1 MVFNSLTTVKNFQF
15 LIVFFLNIYDGNR
28 DCFNGLSYLLFWKIV
43 LLANAI
49 CTLFLQFQISLNFP
63 VTKLSFWLKRFSS
76 HGTKMIKKLPGVLS
90 NELQIKSYFIGAE
103 VKIITQFTRYRVK
116 EKCHVNVTWQIN
128 FQIQFSVGSYGV
140 SKFRVRENV
149 ERRFPEHEEEALCIS
164 FVRHTYS
171 LNGSNTSH
179 SLVENSGILAFRE

>member
-1 MVFNSLTTVKNFQF
+1 
-15 LIVFFLNIYDGNR
+15 
-28 DCFNGLSYLLFWKIV
+28 
-43 LLANAI
+43 
-49 CTLFLQFQISLNFP
+49 
-63 VTKLSFWLKRFSS
+63 
-76 HGTKMIKKLPGVLS
+76 MIKKLPGVLS
-90 NELQIKSYFIGAE
+90 NELQIKSHFIGAE

-128 FQIQFSVGSYGV
+128 FQIQLSVGSYGV

-164 FVRHTYS
+164 FVQHTYS

-179 SLVENSGILAFRE
+179 SLVENSGILAFPE

>member
-1 MVFNSLTTVKNFQF
+1 MIFNSLISPKNFQF
-15 LIVFFLNIYDGNR
+15 LIVFFLNIYNDNC
-28 DCFNGLSYLLFWKIV
+28 DCFNGLFYFLFSKIDLLV
-43 LLANAI
+43 NAI
-49 CTLFLQFQISLNFP
+49 CTLSLEFQISLNFR
-63 VTKLSFWLKRFSS
+63 VTKLPFWLKWFSS

-90 NELQIKSYFIGAE
+90 NELQIKSHFIGAE

-128 FQIQFSVGSYGV
+128 FQIQLSVGSYGV

-164 FVRHTYS
+164 FVQRTYS